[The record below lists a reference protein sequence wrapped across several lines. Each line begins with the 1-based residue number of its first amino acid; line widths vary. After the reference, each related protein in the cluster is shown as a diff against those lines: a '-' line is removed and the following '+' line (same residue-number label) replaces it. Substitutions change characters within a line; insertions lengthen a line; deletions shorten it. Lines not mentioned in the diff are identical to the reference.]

1 MSNRADIGFI
11 NAIGI
16 EVSVGLV
23 LLILWI
29 LWRMR

>member
-1 MSNRADIGFI
+1 MNRLQVGSI
-11 NAIGI
+11 NALGI
-16 EVSVGLV
+16 EVSVGLI